1 MRELA
6 SIRKDINSVDSAI
19 RELFLLRMSLAHEVA
34 ETKAQSDDKIYKPD
48 REAEIIEQRSAGM
61 EEEIRLKY
69 IALLQSMI
77 RASRE
82 YQYSEIL
89 RQTPEKFPFYPAE
102 TLAKP
107 KTVFYQGVPGAY
119 QELAARALFPRCEPQ
134 NVPTW
139 EQVFQ
144 SVRDGKADIGVILGS
159 GLGDYAEALEDA
171 VKLPYSEIPGFPRS
185 TVAGHAGMWCCGTL
199 YGKRVVMMQGRFHY
213 YEGYGMKDVTLP
225 VRVMQKIGVKTL
237 IVTNAAGGVNLGYHP
252 GELMV
257 IGDMFSMTAQ
267 NPLIGPNLDAFGPR
281 FPDMSCAFDKELRAL
296 AHECA
301 NEQGFALREGVYAQM
316 TGPTYETPAEIR
328 MLRTLGADAVGMST
342 VPEVIVAR
350 HGGMRVLGISCITNM
365 AAGILDQ
372 PLNHA
377 EVTETANRVKGQFRN
392 LLDRIIEKM

>member
-1 MRELA
+1 MMDEMKRIDEAAAKVLA
-6 SIRKDINSVDSAI
+6 V
-19 RELFLLRMSLAHEVA
+19 
-34 ETKAQSDDKIYKPD
+34 
-48 REAEIIEQRSAGM
+48 
-61 EEEIRLKY
+61 
-69 IALLQSMI
+69 
-77 RASRE
+77 
-82 YQYSEIL
+82 
-89 RQTPEKFPFYPAE
+89 
-102 TLAKP
+102 
-107 KTVFYQGVPGAY
+107 
-119 QELAARALFPRCEPQ
+119 C
-134 NVPTW
+134 
-139 EQVFQ
+139 
-144 SVRDGKADIGVILGS
+144 GKADIGVILGS

-257 IGDMFSMTAQ
+257 IGDIFSMTAQ

-365 AAGILDQ
+365 AAGILGQ

>member
-1 MRELA
+1 MMDEMKRIDEAAAKVLA
-6 SIRKDINSVDSAI
+6 V
-19 RELFLLRMSLAHEVA
+19 
-34 ETKAQSDDKIYKPD
+34 
-48 REAEIIEQRSAGM
+48 
-61 EEEIRLKY
+61 
-69 IALLQSMI
+69 
-77 RASRE
+77 
-82 YQYSEIL
+82 
-89 RQTPEKFPFYPAE
+89 
-102 TLAKP
+102 
-107 KTVFYQGVPGAY
+107 
-119 QELAARALFPRCEPQ
+119 C
-134 NVPTW
+134 
-139 EQVFQ
+139 
-144 SVRDGKADIGVILGS
+144 GKADIGVILGS

-257 IGDMFSMTAQ
+257 IGDIFSMTAQ
-267 NPLIGPNLDAFGPR
+267 NPLIGPNLDAFGQR

>member
-1 MRELA
+1 MMDEMKRIDEAAAKVLA
-6 SIRKDINSVDSAI
+6 V
-19 RELFLLRMSLAHEVA
+19 
-34 ETKAQSDDKIYKPD
+34 
-48 REAEIIEQRSAGM
+48 
-61 EEEIRLKY
+61 
-69 IALLQSMI
+69 
-77 RASRE
+77 
-82 YQYSEIL
+82 
-89 RQTPEKFPFYPAE
+89 
-102 TLAKP
+102 
-107 KTVFYQGVPGAY
+107 
-119 QELAARALFPRCEPQ
+119 C
-134 NVPTW
+134 
-139 EQVFQ
+139 
-144 SVRDGKADIGVILGS
+144 GKADIGVILGS

-225 VRVMQKIGVKTL
+225 VRVMQKIDVKTL
-237 IVTNAAGGVNLGYHP
+237 VVTNAAGGVNLGYHP

>member
-1 MRELA
+1 ME
-6 SIRKDINSVDSAI
+6 
-19 RELFLLRMSLAHEVA
+19 HEA
-34 ETKAQSDDKIYKPD
+34 FWKTLDAA
-48 REAEIIEQRSAGM
+48 REAAQRAGQSAG
-61 EEEIRLKY
+61 E
-69 IALLQSMI
+69 ALDALS
-77 RASRE
+77 A
-82 YQYSEIL
+82 
-89 RQTPEKFPFYPAE
+89 
-102 TLAKP
+102 
-107 KTVFYQGVPGAY
+107 
-119 QELAARALFPRCEPQ
+119 AARDADLYERCRAGAEYLQKQLGNFRPE
-134 NVPTW
+134 VLL
-139 EQVFQ
+139 
-144 SVRDGKADIGVILGS
+144 ILGS
-159 GLGDYAEALEDA
+159 GLGFLGDEVEHPAFAEYSAI
-171 VKLPYSEIPGFPRS
+171 PYFKHSTAPGHRGRF
-185 TVAGHAGMWCCGTL
+185 VFGTL
-199 YGKRVVMMQGRFHY
+199 RGKRVAVMQGRMHT
-213 YEGYGMKDVTLP
+213 YEGWSMADAAQG
-225 VRVMQKIGVKTL
+225 VRVLRLLGAQTL

-316 TGPTYETPAEIR
+316 TGPMYETPAEIR

>member
-1 MRELA
+1 MMDEMKRIDEAAAKVLA
-6 SIRKDINSVDSAI
+6 V
-19 RELFLLRMSLAHEVA
+19 
-34 ETKAQSDDKIYKPD
+34 
-48 REAEIIEQRSAGM
+48 
-61 EEEIRLKY
+61 
-69 IALLQSMI
+69 
-77 RASRE
+77 
-82 YQYSEIL
+82 
-89 RQTPEKFPFYPAE
+89 
-102 TLAKP
+102 
-107 KTVFYQGVPGAY
+107 
-119 QELAARALFPRCEPQ
+119 C
-134 NVPTW
+134 
-139 EQVFQ
+139 
-144 SVRDGKADIGVILGS
+144 GKADIGVILGS

-257 IGDMFSMTAQ
+257 IGDIFSMTAQ

-301 NEQGFALREGVYAQM
+301 NEQGFALREGVYAQI

>member
-1 MRELA
+1 MDEMKRINDAAEKVLA
-6 SIRKDINSVDSAI
+6 VCGG
-19 RELFLLRMSLAHEVA
+19 
-34 ETKAQSDDKIYKPD
+34 
-48 REAEIIEQRSAGM
+48 AEIGI
-61 EEEIRLKY
+61 
-69 IALLQSMI
+69 
-77 RASRE
+77 
-82 YQYSEIL
+82 
-89 RQTPEKFPFYPAE
+89 
-102 TLAKP
+102 
-107 KTVFYQGVPGAY
+107 
-119 QELAARALFPRCEPQ
+119 
-134 NVPTW
+134 
-139 EQVFQ
+139 
-144 SVRDGKADIGVILGS
+144 ILGS
-159 GLGDYAEALEDA
+159 GLGDYAEALENA

-199 YGKRVVMMQGRFHY
+199 HGKRVVMMQGRFHY
-213 YEGYGMKDVTLP
+213 YEGYSMKDVTLP

-350 HGGMRVLGISCITNM
+350 HGGTRVLGISCITNM

-377 EVTETANRVKGQFRN
+377 EVTETANRVKGQFRA
-392 LLDRIIEKM
+392 LLDAVVEKM

>member
-1 MRELA
+1 MMNEMKRIDEAAAKVLA
-6 SIRKDINSVDSAI
+6 V
-19 RELFLLRMSLAHEVA
+19 
-34 ETKAQSDDKIYKPD
+34 
-48 REAEIIEQRSAGM
+48 
-61 EEEIRLKY
+61 
-69 IALLQSMI
+69 
-77 RASRE
+77 
-82 YQYSEIL
+82 
-89 RQTPEKFPFYPAE
+89 
-102 TLAKP
+102 
-107 KTVFYQGVPGAY
+107 
-119 QELAARALFPRCEPQ
+119 C
-134 NVPTW
+134 
-139 EQVFQ
+139 
-144 SVRDGKADIGVILGS
+144 GKADIGVILGS

>member
-1 MRELA
+1 MMDEMKRIDEAAAKVLA
-6 SIRKDINSVDSAI
+6 V
-19 RELFLLRMSLAHEVA
+19 
-34 ETKAQSDDKIYKPD
+34 
-48 REAEIIEQRSAGM
+48 
-61 EEEIRLKY
+61 
-69 IALLQSMI
+69 
-77 RASRE
+77 
-82 YQYSEIL
+82 
-89 RQTPEKFPFYPAE
+89 
-102 TLAKP
+102 
-107 KTVFYQGVPGAY
+107 
-119 QELAARALFPRCEPQ
+119 C
-134 NVPTW
+134 
-139 EQVFQ
+139 
-144 SVRDGKADIGVILGS
+144 GKADIGVILGS

-199 YGKRVVMMQGRFHY
+199 HGKRVVMMQGRFHY
-213 YEGYGMKDVTLP
+213 YEGYSMKDVTLP

-237 IVTNAAGGVNLGYHP
+237 VVTNAAGGVNLGYHP

>member
-1 MRELA
+1 MMDEMKRIDEAAAKVLA
-6 SIRKDINSVDSAI
+6 V
-19 RELFLLRMSLAHEVA
+19 
-34 ETKAQSDDKIYKPD
+34 
-48 REAEIIEQRSAGM
+48 
-61 EEEIRLKY
+61 
-69 IALLQSMI
+69 
-77 RASRE
+77 
-82 YQYSEIL
+82 
-89 RQTPEKFPFYPAE
+89 
-102 TLAKP
+102 
-107 KTVFYQGVPGAY
+107 
-119 QELAARALFPRCEPQ
+119 C
-134 NVPTW
+134 
-139 EQVFQ
+139 
-144 SVRDGKADIGVILGS
+144 GKADIGVILGS

-257 IGDMFSMTAQ
+257 IGDIFSMTAQ

-301 NEQGFALREGVYAQM
+301 SEQGFALREGVYAQM

>member
-1 MRELA
+1 MIDEMKRIDEAAAKVLA
-6 SIRKDINSVDSAI
+6 V
-19 RELFLLRMSLAHEVA
+19 
-34 ETKAQSDDKIYKPD
+34 
-48 REAEIIEQRSAGM
+48 
-61 EEEIRLKY
+61 
-69 IALLQSMI
+69 
-77 RASRE
+77 
-82 YQYSEIL
+82 
-89 RQTPEKFPFYPAE
+89 
-102 TLAKP
+102 
-107 KTVFYQGVPGAY
+107 
-119 QELAARALFPRCEPQ
+119 C
-134 NVPTW
+134 
-139 EQVFQ
+139 
-144 SVRDGKADIGVILGS
+144 GKADIGVILGS

>member
-1 MRELA
+1 MMDEMKRIDEAAAKVLA
-6 SIRKDINSVDSAI
+6 V
-19 RELFLLRMSLAHEVA
+19 
-34 ETKAQSDDKIYKPD
+34 
-48 REAEIIEQRSAGM
+48 
-61 EEEIRLKY
+61 
-69 IALLQSMI
+69 
-77 RASRE
+77 
-82 YQYSEIL
+82 
-89 RQTPEKFPFYPAE
+89 
-102 TLAKP
+102 
-107 KTVFYQGVPGAY
+107 
-119 QELAARALFPRCEPQ
+119 C
-134 NVPTW
+134 
-139 EQVFQ
+139 
-144 SVRDGKADIGVILGS
+144 GKADIGVILGS

-199 YGKRVVMMQGRFHY
+199 YDKRVVMMQGRFHY

-257 IGDMFSMTAQ
+257 IGDIFSMTAQ

-301 NEQGFALREGVYAQM
+301 NEQGFVLREGVYAQM

>member
-1 MRELA
+1 MMDEMKRIDEAAAKVLA
-6 SIRKDINSVDSAI
+6 V
-19 RELFLLRMSLAHEVA
+19 
-34 ETKAQSDDKIYKPD
+34 
-48 REAEIIEQRSAGM
+48 
-61 EEEIRLKY
+61 
-69 IALLQSMI
+69 
-77 RASRE
+77 
-82 YQYSEIL
+82 
-89 RQTPEKFPFYPAE
+89 
-102 TLAKP
+102 
-107 KTVFYQGVPGAY
+107 
-119 QELAARALFPRCEPQ
+119 C
-134 NVPTW
+134 
-139 EQVFQ
+139 
-144 SVRDGKADIGVILGS
+144 GKADIGVILGS

-377 EVTETANRVKGQFRN
+377 EVTETTNRVKGQFRN

>member
-1 MRELA
+1 MMDEMKRIDEAAAKVLA
-6 SIRKDINSVDSAI
+6 V
-19 RELFLLRMSLAHEVA
+19 
-34 ETKAQSDDKIYKPD
+34 
-48 REAEIIEQRSAGM
+48 
-61 EEEIRLKY
+61 
-69 IALLQSMI
+69 
-77 RASRE
+77 
-82 YQYSEIL
+82 
-89 RQTPEKFPFYPAE
+89 
-102 TLAKP
+102 
-107 KTVFYQGVPGAY
+107 
-119 QELAARALFPRCEPQ
+119 C
-134 NVPTW
+134 
-139 EQVFQ
+139 
-144 SVRDGKADIGVILGS
+144 GKADIGVILGS
-159 GLGDYAEALEDA
+159 GLGEYAEALEDA

-213 YEGYGMKDVTLP
+213 YEGYSMKDVTLP

-257 IGDMFSMTAQ
+257 IGDIFSMTAQ

-328 MLRTLGADAVGMST
+328 ILRTLGADAVGMST

-392 LLDRIIEKM
+392 LLDGIIEKM

>member
-1 MRELA
+1 MMDEMKRIDEAAAKVLA
-6 SIRKDINSVDSAI
+6 V
-19 RELFLLRMSLAHEVA
+19 
-34 ETKAQSDDKIYKPD
+34 
-48 REAEIIEQRSAGM
+48 
-61 EEEIRLKY
+61 
-69 IALLQSMI
+69 
-77 RASRE
+77 
-82 YQYSEIL
+82 
-89 RQTPEKFPFYPAE
+89 
-102 TLAKP
+102 
-107 KTVFYQGVPGAY
+107 
-119 QELAARALFPRCEPQ
+119 C
-134 NVPTW
+134 
-139 EQVFQ
+139 
-144 SVRDGKADIGVILGS
+144 GKADIGVILGS

-213 YEGYGMKDVTLP
+213 YEGYSMKDVTLP

-237 IVTNAAGGVNLGYHP
+237 VVTHAAGGVNIGYHQ

-257 IGDMFSMTAQ
+257 IGDIFSMTAQ

>member
-1 MRELA
+1 MMDEMKRIDEAAAKVLA
-6 SIRKDINSVDSAI
+6 V
-19 RELFLLRMSLAHEVA
+19 
-34 ETKAQSDDKIYKPD
+34 
-48 REAEIIEQRSAGM
+48 
-61 EEEIRLKY
+61 
-69 IALLQSMI
+69 
-77 RASRE
+77 
-82 YQYSEIL
+82 
-89 RQTPEKFPFYPAE
+89 
-102 TLAKP
+102 
-107 KTVFYQGVPGAY
+107 
-119 QELAARALFPRCEPQ
+119 C
-134 NVPTW
+134 
-139 EQVFQ
+139 
-144 SVRDGKADIGVILGS
+144 GKADIGVILGS

-328 MLRTLGADAVGMST
+328 MLRMLGADAVGMST

>member
-1 MRELA
+1 MMDEMKRIDEAAAKVLA
-6 SIRKDINSVDSAI
+6 V
-19 RELFLLRMSLAHEVA
+19 
-34 ETKAQSDDKIYKPD
+34 
-48 REAEIIEQRSAGM
+48 
-61 EEEIRLKY
+61 
-69 IALLQSMI
+69 
-77 RASRE
+77 
-82 YQYSEIL
+82 
-89 RQTPEKFPFYPAE
+89 
-102 TLAKP
+102 
-107 KTVFYQGVPGAY
+107 
-119 QELAARALFPRCEPQ
+119 C
-134 NVPTW
+134 
-139 EQVFQ
+139 
-144 SVRDGKADIGVILGS
+144 GKADIGVILGS

-171 VKLPYSEIPGFPRS
+171 AKLPYSEIPGFPRS

-237 IVTNAAGGVNLGYHP
+237 IVTNAAGGVNLDYHP

>member
-1 MRELA
+1 MMDEMKRIDEAAAKVLA
-6 SIRKDINSVDSAI
+6 V
-19 RELFLLRMSLAHEVA
+19 
-34 ETKAQSDDKIYKPD
+34 
-48 REAEIIEQRSAGM
+48 
-61 EEEIRLKY
+61 
-69 IALLQSMI
+69 
-77 RASRE
+77 
-82 YQYSEIL
+82 
-89 RQTPEKFPFYPAE
+89 
-102 TLAKP
+102 
-107 KTVFYQGVPGAY
+107 
-119 QELAARALFPRCEPQ
+119 C
-134 NVPTW
+134 
-139 EQVFQ
+139 
-144 SVRDGKADIGVILGS
+144 GKADIGVILGS
-159 GLGDYAEALEDA
+159 GLGDYAEALEGA

-257 IGDMFSMTAQ
+257 IGDIFSMTAQ

-365 AAGILDQ
+365 AAGFLDQ

>member
-1 MRELA
+1 MMDEMKRIDEAAAKVLA
-6 SIRKDINSVDSAI
+6 V
-19 RELFLLRMSLAHEVA
+19 
-34 ETKAQSDDKIYKPD
+34 
-48 REAEIIEQRSAGM
+48 
-61 EEEIRLKY
+61 
-69 IALLQSMI
+69 
-77 RASRE
+77 
-82 YQYSEIL
+82 
-89 RQTPEKFPFYPAE
+89 
-102 TLAKP
+102 
-107 KTVFYQGVPGAY
+107 
-119 QELAARALFPRCEPQ
+119 C
-134 NVPTW
+134 
-139 EQVFQ
+139 
-144 SVRDGKADIGVILGS
+144 GKADIGVILGS

-199 YGKRVVMMQGRFHY
+199 HGKRVVMMQGRFHY

-342 VPEVIVAR
+342 VPEVVVAR

-377 EVTETANRVKGQFRN
+377 EVTETANRVKGQFRA
-392 LLDRIIEKM
+392 LLDAVVEKM

>member
-1 MRELA
+1 MMDEMKRIDEAAAKVLA
-6 SIRKDINSVDSAI
+6 V
-19 RELFLLRMSLAHEVA
+19 
-34 ETKAQSDDKIYKPD
+34 
-48 REAEIIEQRSAGM
+48 
-61 EEEIRLKY
+61 
-69 IALLQSMI
+69 
-77 RASRE
+77 
-82 YQYSEIL
+82 
-89 RQTPEKFPFYPAE
+89 
-102 TLAKP
+102 
-107 KTVFYQGVPGAY
+107 
-119 QELAARALFPRCEPQ
+119 C
-134 NVPTW
+134 
-139 EQVFQ
+139 
-144 SVRDGKADIGVILGS
+144 GKADIGVILGS

-213 YEGYGMKDVTLP
+213 YEGYSMKDVTLP

-237 IVTNAAGGVNLGYHP
+237 VVTNAAGGVNLGYHP

-377 EVTETANRVKGQFRN
+377 EVKETANRVKGQFRN

>member
-1 MRELA
+1 MMDEMKRIDEAAAKVLA
-6 SIRKDINSVDSAI
+6 V
-19 RELFLLRMSLAHEVA
+19 
-34 ETKAQSDDKIYKPD
+34 
-48 REAEIIEQRSAGM
+48 
-61 EEEIRLKY
+61 
-69 IALLQSMI
+69 
-77 RASRE
+77 
-82 YQYSEIL
+82 
-89 RQTPEKFPFYPAE
+89 
-102 TLAKP
+102 
-107 KTVFYQGVPGAY
+107 
-119 QELAARALFPRCEPQ
+119 C
-134 NVPTW
+134 
-139 EQVFQ
+139 
-144 SVRDGKADIGVILGS
+144 GKADIGVILGS

-237 IVTNAAGGVNLGYHP
+237 IVTNASGGVNLGYHP

>member
-1 MRELA
+1 MMDEMKRIDEAAAKVLA
-6 SIRKDINSVDSAI
+6 V
-19 RELFLLRMSLAHEVA
+19 
-34 ETKAQSDDKIYKPD
+34 
-48 REAEIIEQRSAGM
+48 
-61 EEEIRLKY
+61 
-69 IALLQSMI
+69 
-77 RASRE
+77 
-82 YQYSEIL
+82 
-89 RQTPEKFPFYPAE
+89 
-102 TLAKP
+102 
-107 KTVFYQGVPGAY
+107 
-119 QELAARALFPRCEPQ
+119 C
-134 NVPTW
+134 
-139 EQVFQ
+139 
-144 SVRDGKADIGVILGS
+144 GKADIGVILGS

-252 GELMV
+252 GKLMV
-257 IGDMFSMTAQ
+257 IGDIFSMTAQ

-316 TGPTYETPAEIR
+316 TGPMYETPAEIR